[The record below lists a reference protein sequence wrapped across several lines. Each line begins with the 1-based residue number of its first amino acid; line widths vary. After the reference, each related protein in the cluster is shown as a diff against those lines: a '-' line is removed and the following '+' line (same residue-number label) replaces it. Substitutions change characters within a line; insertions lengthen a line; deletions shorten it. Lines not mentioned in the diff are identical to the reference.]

1 MNNDR
6 TVLVYH
12 DIRLKEADGKN
23 FNLKIHKFN
32 RKLF

>member
-23 FNLKIHKFN
+23 LNLKNPQI
-32 RKLF
+32 